1 MYHEK
6 SLQSYKQQQQEAII
20 TLLTITIYYILY
32 SINIIMT
39 VYVYSKSFLANQWH
53 QIDKE
58 WAVQLVGLR
67 MKVRG
72 SWWNVCTE
80 EEKRTLYG
88 CKVKEYH
95 HDLRRCG

>member
-6 SLQSYKQQQQEAII
+6 SLQSYKEQQQEAII
-20 TLLTITIYYILY
+20 ILLTITIYYILY

-39 VYVYSKSFLANQWH
+39 VYSKSFLANQWH

-88 CKVKEYH
+88 CKIKEYH